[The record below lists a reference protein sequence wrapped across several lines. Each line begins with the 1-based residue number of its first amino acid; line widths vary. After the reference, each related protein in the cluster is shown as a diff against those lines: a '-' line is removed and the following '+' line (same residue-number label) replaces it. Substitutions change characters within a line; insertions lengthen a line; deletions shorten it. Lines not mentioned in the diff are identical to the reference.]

1 MTAARRLAIATRS
14 FRGTFNV
21 NNYINETLE
30 IDEGEVGVSIMDT
43 IRLDTVEQIGIDTQI
58 QVVSVDVNS
67 IESLQ
72 GGQSSIDVEA
82 TVQSVGLDL
91 EESHL

>member
-1 MTAARRLAIATRS
+1 MTAARRLAIATRG

-43 IRLDTVEQIGIDTQI
+43 IRLDTVEQIAVETQI
-58 QVVSVDVNS
+58 QVVSVNVNS
-67 IESLQ
+67 LESLQ
-72 GGQSSIDVEA
+72 GGQSSIDVQA

-91 EESHL
+91 DESHL

>member
-1 MTAARRLAIATRS
+1 MTAARRLAIATRG

-43 IRLDTVEQIGIDTQI
+43 IRLDTVEQIGVETQI

-67 IESLQ
+67 VESLS
-72 GGQSSIDVEA
+72 GGQSSIDVQA

-91 EESHL
+91 DESHL

>member
-1 MTAARRLAIATRS
+1 MTAARRLAIATRG

-43 IRLDTVEQIGIDTQI
+43 IRLDTVEQIGVDTQI
-58 QVVSVDVNS
+58 QVVSVNVNS
-67 IESLQ
+67 LESLQ
-72 GGQSSIDVEA
+72 GGQSSIDVQA

-91 EESHL
+91 DESHL

>member
-1 MTAARRLAIATRS
+1 MTAARRLAIATRG

-30 IDEGEVGVSIMDT
+30 LDEGEVGVSIMDT

-58 QVVSVDVNS
+58 ELVSVNVNS
-67 IESLQ
+67 VESLP
-72 GGQSSIDVEA
+72 GGQGSIDIQVTA
-82 TVQSVGLDL
+82 QSVRLDL
-91 EESHL
+91 DESHL

>member
-1 MTAARRLAIATRS
+1 MTAARRLAIATRG